1 MEVTKI
7 KKAEKL
13 SLLFLL
19 SIISINTFAQ
29 YNGATI
35 KGIVL
40 DSNDKELDYYQIKLL
55 NQKDSSVVLGG
66 SFVTGNFEF
75 SNIKQGAFLLN
86 VYSMGF
92 EEVMVP
98 FTIRNEDTVV
108 DIPTIKMKISSV
120 SLNEVVVTARIPL
133 VKQERDRTIV
143 NIENSILSDAGTIS
157 DMLSRTPGLIT
168 DAGGGIT
175 VIGKGAPIIYLNE
188 KQIMNTDELSSLSSN
203 EISKVEILRN
213 PPAKYSAAGRSVV
226 IIKTKKA
233 KKNTTMLQLTDYA
246 TFARKQSN
254 NIGIQLNQNIDRYS
268 GLFSYSYGIYN
279 QKQYTNQY
287 QTITQ
292 DDYVMTNLSELTQ
305 TYKNKSHNIF
315 IGTDY
320 KLSSNQYVG
329 LQASGRFVNDTKNEN
344 RDQRINKT
352 NNPNDE
358 LRNVHILGDKDNNFY
373 SIDLNYRLNPD
384 STANSL
390 NIMGGYAYKNLEN
403 KSDINELEK
412 STENLTHSLINS
424 NNKYHV
430 YSFSTDYR
438 FNFFNYLNPEI
449 GIKFAQIKNDGNS
462 RQFNI
467 TSNTLYSFDNNLTK
481 EYLYAAYLNL
491 KKEFGKLSLEA
502 GLRYEYSKSTIKTS
516 EKGNNIDISL
526 SELFPNLGLT
536 YTFSKKLELNLNYSR
551 SISRQDFSQ
560 INPNRIYLDSL
571 SYIIGNPNLTPS
583 FSTDYE
589 LGISFMGGFNFTF
602 GVEDIKNPVIFTG
615 VNDETNPD
623 ITKFTYINLNK
634 ARYYSFGL
642 SYSLTKGIYSGAAS
656 YSLICP
662 DMTIPFLNEEKKL
675 TKAMSTISLNNSF
688 SLTNKISL
696 FCDFRYR
703 GPGEYGIADW
713 KEQYNLSAG
722 IRGSFLKKSLN
733 ISLLAS
739 DILHKNSSGNYDE
752 KFGNITNGM
761 RISQDTRFVW
771 LTVRYVFNNMQSR
784 VKRNTQVN
792 DELNRIN

>member
-1 MEVTKI
+1 MEI
-7 KKAEKL
+7 KKGGIL
-13 SLLFLL
+13 LILFLL
-19 SIISINTFAQ
+19 SSISYFTSAQ
-29 YNGATI
+29 NNGNRV

-40 DSNDKELDYYQIKLL
+40 DSNNNGLDYYQIKVL
-55 NQKDSSVVLGG
+55 NQKDSSVVLNG
-66 SFVTGNFEF
+66 SFVTPDFEF
-75 SNIKQGAFLLN
+75 NNIKPGAYLLSI
-86 VYSMGF
+86 YSMGF
-92 EEVMVP
+92 EEVITP
-98 FTIRNEDTVV
+98 FTLLNENTTIE
-108 DIPTIKMKISSV
+108 IPSIKLRMSSV
-120 SLNEVVVTARIPL
+120 SLNEVVVTGKVPL
-133 VKQERDRTIV
+133 VRQDKNKISI

-168 DAGGGIT
+168 DAGGGVS
-175 VIGKGAPIIYLNE
+175 VIGKGSPTIFLND

-213 PPAKYSAAGRSVV
+213 PPARYSASGRSVI

-233 KKNTTMLQLTDYA
+233 KKNTTMLQLTDYV
-246 TFARKQSN
+246 TFARKTSN
-254 NIGIQLNQNIDRYS
+254 NIGIQLNQNINRYS
-268 GLFSYSYGIYN
+268 GLFSYSYGVYN

-292 DDYVMTNLSELTQ
+292 EDYIMTNLSDLTQ

-320 KLSSNQYVG
+320 KLTSNQYIG
-329 LQASGRFVNDTKNEN
+329 LQVSGRFVDDKKDEN
-344 RDQRINKT
+344 RDQRIHKT
-352 NNPNDE
+352 NNPIDE
-358 LRNVHILGDKDNNFY
+358 LRNIQILGDKDNSFY
-373 SIDLNYRLNPD
+373 SVDLNYRLNPD
-384 STANSL
+384 STSNSL
-390 NIMGGYAYKNLEN
+390 SIMGSYAYKKLDN
-403 KSDINELEK
+403 KSDINEMEK
-412 STENLTHSLINS
+412 ATESLTHSLINS

-430 YSFSTDYR
+430 YSFSTDYQ
-438 FNFFNYLNPEI
+438 FNFLNYLNPEI
-449 GIKFAQIKNDGNS
+449 GVKIAQIKNDGNS
-462 RQFNI
+462 RHFNI
-467 TSNTLYSFDNNLTK
+467 TTNTLNSLDNNLTK
-481 EYLYAAYLNL
+481 EYLYAGYLNL
-491 KKEFGKLSLEA
+491 QKEYGNLSLEA

-516 EKGNNIDISL
+516 ELDNDIKVSS
-526 SELFPNLGLT
+526 SEFFPNLGLT
-536 YTFSKKLELNLNYSR
+536 YTFSKNMELSLNYSR

-571 SYIIGNPNLTPS
+571 SYIIGNPDLRPS
-583 FSTDYE
+583 FSNDYE
-589 LGISFMGGFNFTF
+589 LGISFLNGFNFTF

-615 VNDETNPD
+615 VNDETNQD
-623 ITKFTYINLNK
+623 ITKFTYINLDK
-634 ARYYSFGL
+634 ARYYTFGL

-662 DMTIPFLNEEKKL
+662 DMKIPFLNEEKKL
-675 TKAMSTISLNNSF
+675 KKAMSIVSLNNSF
-688 SLTNKISL
+688 SVTNNISL

-722 IRGSFLKKSLN
+722 IRGRFLKQSLN

-761 RISQDTRFVW
+761 RINQDTRFVR
-771 LTVRYVFNNMQSR
+771 LTVRYTFNNIKSR
-784 VKRNTQVN
+784 VKRNTKIN